1 MTPSEFV
8 NEYEASARNIAARTG
23 VPVLVMLAQAALES
37 GWGKSAPR
45 FNFFGVK
52 ATGWSGD
59 KQLLTTTEYGKEKI
73 PPVGKF
79 PEFISST
86 FDAASGKWKYKVKA
100 YFRAYN
106 SAEQS
111 FEDYAALLNRVYK
124 TAFKFSDPY
133 DFAAEVAK
141 KYATSPTYR
150 EKVWTVMNII
160 APLIGEKKRVS

>member
-1 MTPSEFV
+1 MTPTAFV
-8 NEYEASARNIAARTG
+8 NTYAPAARNIAARTG

-37 GWGKSAPR
+37 GWGKSAPS

-59 KQLLTTTEYGKEKI
+59 KQLLTTTEYGATEK
-73 PPVGKF
+73 PKAGLY
-79 PEFISST
+79 PEFISSSY
-86 FDAASGKWKYKVKA
+86 DAASGKWKYKVKT
-100 YFRAYN
+100 YFRAYA

-124 TAFKFSDPY
+124 TAFKYSDPF

-150 EKVWTVMNII
+150 EKVWTVMNLI
-160 APLIGEKKRVS
+160 APLINEKKRVL